1 MAIINLTKET
11 FKQQISE
18 VDKPVIVDFWA
29 PWCTYCR
36 RIAPAFDKI
45 ASQQEDKLIFAKLD
59 IDDAAEIAEEYGV
72 DTIPTLIIFKNGEVF
87 GSIVAPDSKA
97 KIEGIFYEWLLSE
110 LPKEEKEA
118 FCKTLDTL
126 YWKSKRQRQA
136 GFVDV
141 ARVVEQTGENHV

>member
-1 MAIINLTKET
+1 MAIINITKEI
-11 FKQQISE
+11 FEEQILKA
-18 VDKPVIVDFWA
+18 DQPVLVDFWA

-36 RIAPAFDKI
+36 RIAPAIDKI

-97 KIEGIFYEWLLSE
+97 KIEAFI
-110 LPKEEKEA
+110 EEN
-118 FCKTLDTL
+118 L
-126 YWKSKRQRQA
+126 
-136 GFVDV
+136 
-141 ARVVEQTGENHV
+141 

>member
-1 MAIINLTKET
+1 MAIINITKEI
-11 FKQQISE
+11 FEEQILKA
-18 VDKPVIVDFWA
+18 DQPVLVDFWA

-97 KIEGIFYEWLLSE
+97 KIEAFI
-110 LPKEEKEA
+110 EEN
-118 FCKTLDTL
+118 L
-126 YWKSKRQRQA
+126 
-136 GFVDV
+136 
-141 ARVVEQTGENHV
+141 

>member
-59 IDDAAEIAEEYGV
+59 IDEKALANYQE
-72 DTIPTLIIFKNGEVF
+72 T
-87 GSIVAPDSKA
+87 DSKA
-97 KIEGIFYEWLLSE
+97 KIEAFI
-110 LPKEEKEA
+110 EEN
-118 FCKTLDTL
+118 L
-126 YWKSKRQRQA
+126 
-136 GFVDV
+136 
-141 ARVVEQTGENHV
+141 

>member
-59 IDDAAEIAEEYGV
+59 IDDAGKLRKSMV
-72 DTIPTLIIFKNGEVF
+72 LIQFQ
-87 GSIVAPDSKA
+87 
-97 KIEGIFYEWLLSE
+97 LL
-110 LPKEEKEA
+110 
-118 FCKTLDTL
+118 L
-126 YWKSKRQRQA
+126 YLRMVR
-136 GFVDV
+136 F
-141 ARVVEQTGENHV
+141 

>member
-59 IDDAAEIAEEYGV
+59 IDGV

-97 KIEGIFYEWLLSE
+97 KIEAFI
-110 LPKEEKEA
+110 EEN
-118 FCKTLDTL
+118 L
-126 YWKSKRQRQA
+126 
-136 GFVDV
+136 
-141 ARVVEQTGENHV
+141 